1 MKVSVVPVSATL
13 VDPPDWTIVKPA
25 TSLSVVVT
33 ETV

>member
-1 MKVSVVPVSATL
+1 MKVSVDPVSATL
-13 VDPPDWTIVKPA
+13 VDPPDSAMVNPA